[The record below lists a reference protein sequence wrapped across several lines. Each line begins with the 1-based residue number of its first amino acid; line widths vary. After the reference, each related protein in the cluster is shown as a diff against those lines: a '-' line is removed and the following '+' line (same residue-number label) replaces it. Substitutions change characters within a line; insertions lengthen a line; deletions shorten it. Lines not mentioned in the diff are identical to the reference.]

1 MPDLTVNK
9 DDSGKVGALGIGL
22 KRDLV
27 VSESEKEALVWAM
40 DVSEGLFKRPRRKKE
55 RLIR

>member
-1 MPDLTVNK
+1 M
-9 DDSGKVGALGIGL
+9 GIGL

-27 VSESEKEALVWAM
+27 VSKSEKEALVWAM